1 MSDNSKTKNLA
12 GYIFL
17 VVGMILVVMIL
28 VDDRNK
34 RQMMAAEVR
43 KNFHHEISGI
53 VASIGQNRGTLFL
66 HLKKNPN
73 KTYYFYNGGNSS
85 LSPSSIS
92 DFVQRGDSLYKAP
105 DSNELFVFRDR
116 NRYRFVFGKSI
127 E

>member
-1 MSDNSKTKNLA
+1 MKREKFATY
-12 GYIFL
+12 GFL
-17 VVGMILVVMIL
+17 VVGSILVLMILI
-28 VDDRNK
+28 DDRNK
-34 RQMMAAEVR
+34 SQMMTTEVR
-43 KNFHHEISGI
+43 KNFHNEISGI
-53 VASIGQNRGTLFL
+53 VTSIGQNRGTLFL

-105 DSNELFVFRDR
+105 DSNELFVYR
-116 NRYRFVFGKSI
+116 NRKKYRFVFGKSI